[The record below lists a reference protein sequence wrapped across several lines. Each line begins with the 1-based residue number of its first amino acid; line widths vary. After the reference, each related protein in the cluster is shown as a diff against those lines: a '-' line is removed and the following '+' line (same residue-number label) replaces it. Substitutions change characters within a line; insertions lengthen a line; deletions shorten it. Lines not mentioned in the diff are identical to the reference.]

1 MVDFDIVVSKHFIS
15 DCSFSDK
22 SSRSEDVLDAL
33 DFDVQALIR
42 VLVHQKV
49 VQLETTKYRLL
60 VDFVVGEAQ

>member
-1 MVDFDIVVSKHFIS
+1 MVDFDIVVGEHFVS

-22 SSRSEDVLDAL
+22 SPRSEDVLDAL
-33 DFDVQALIR
+33 DFDVQAFIR